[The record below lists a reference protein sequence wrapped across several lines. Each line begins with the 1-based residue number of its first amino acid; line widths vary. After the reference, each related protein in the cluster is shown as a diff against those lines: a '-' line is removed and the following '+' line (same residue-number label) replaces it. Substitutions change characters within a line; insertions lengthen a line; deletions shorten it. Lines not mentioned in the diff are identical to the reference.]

1 MVQSARIGLP
11 FIQAEQALKHVTHN
25 EALLRLDALVQLAVI
40 DRDLTTPP
48 VSPDEGDAY
57 IVAASATGDWAD
69 EGGNIAV
76 WQSGAW
82 TIIEPNEGWLA
93 WVSDEDALFA
103 WDGSDWLA
111 ASGGSVNPAPLVGVN
126 ATADSTNR
134 LAVRSNDILFDSVD
148 AAESG
153 TGDIRVK
160 VNKETAGGTASYLFQ
175 TGFSGRAEVGLAG
188 DDDLHFKVS
197 PDGSAWHDGIVIN
210 KDTGEVSFPNTS
222 LGGDGGDVS
231 AAASLDD
238 NYPVVGD
245 GGVKGIKSVA
255 PATHFNSIKQA
266 ATSSA
271 TGVVEKATDAEI
283 YAAESD
289 KFISAD
295 LIESAS
301 AEVTLT
307 DGGSPSFDWDAGINR
322 VWTLAAN
329 RTCPNPTN
337 GQPGTYRSLRFIG
350 NNTTD
355 RTLSFG
361 TQYEGDLPV
370 LTDINSTQQYL
381 LTIRCVTSSHFV
393 VVGCSNATVS

>member
-1 MVQSARIGLP
+1 MAQSARIGLP
-11 FIQAEQALKHVTHN
+11 FVQAEQALKHVTHN

-40 DRDLTTPP
+40 DRDLPEPP
-48 VSPDEGDAY
+48 ESPDEGDAY
-57 IVAASATGDWAD
+57 IVAASATGDWAG
-69 EGGNIAV
+69 ESGNIAV

-134 LAVRSNDILFDSVD
+134 LSVRSNDILFDSVN

-175 TGFSGRAEVGLAG
+175 TGFSGRAEVGPAG
-188 DDDLHFKVS
+188 DDDFHFKVS
-197 PDGSAWHDGIVIN
+197 PDGSAWHDGIVID

-222 LGGDGGDVS
+222 LGGGSGDVT

-238 NYPVVGD
+238 NNPVVGD
-245 GGVKGIKSVA
+245 GGVKGVKSVA

-266 ATSSA
+266 ATTSA

-337 GQPGTYRSLRFIG
+337 GQPGTYRSLRLIG

-370 LTDINSTQQYL
+370 LTDIDSTQQYL